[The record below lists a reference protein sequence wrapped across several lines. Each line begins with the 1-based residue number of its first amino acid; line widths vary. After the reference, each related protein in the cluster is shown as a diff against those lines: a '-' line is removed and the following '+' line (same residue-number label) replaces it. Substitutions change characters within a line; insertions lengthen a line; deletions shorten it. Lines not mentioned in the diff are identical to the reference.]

1 MKVWDVFRDS
11 VYAGMCIALGGFASV
26 GLAKPFNGIVF
37 SAGLVMIIFLGLQL
51 FTGNILRAKEGF
63 SWEMLWKFWG
73 LVYLGNFVGCFLSA
87 WIVILSGFPLDA
99 TTAIAQTKAS
109 LPFWEAFWRGIFC
122 NVLVCIAA
130 YLGKS
135 IKEPTAGKILIIMI
149 PVTIFVISGY
159 EHSIADMFY
168 FSVGKTSLFN
178 LVPVTLGNIIG
189 GLIVVHCIKNKT
201 AQAPKLQTET
211 TKEKELVL
219 Q

>member
-1 MKVWDVFRDS
+1 MKSFDVFRDS
-11 VYAGMCIALGGFASV
+11 IYAGMCIALGGFASV
-26 GLAKPFNGIVF
+26 GLEKPFNGIIF

-87 WIVILSGFPLDA
+87 GIIILSGFNLEATAAIA
-99 TTAIAQTKAS
+99 TTKAG

-135 IKEPTAGKILIIMI
+135 ISAPTAGKILIIML
-149 PVTIFVISGY
+149 PVTLFVISGY
-159 EHSIADMFY
+159 EHSVADMFY
-168 FSVGKTSLFN
+168 FSVGKTGMFN
-178 LVPVTLGNIIG
+178 LIPITLGNIIG
-189 GLIVVHCIKNKT
+189 GLLVVLCIKNK
-201 AQAPKLQTET
+201 APQET
-211 TKEKELVL
+211 KPHAETVKEVVKI
-219 Q
+219 

>member
-1 MKVWDVFRDS
+1 MNTREVFVDS
-11 VYAGMCIALGGFASV
+11 IYAGMCIALGGFASV
-26 GLAKPFNGIVF
+26 GLAKPFNGIIF

-87 WIVILSGFPLDA
+87 WVVILSGFPLEA
-99 TTAIAQTKAS
+99 TAAIANTKAA
-109 LPFWEAFWRGIFC
+109 LPFMEAFWRGIFC

-135 IKEPTAGKILIIMI
+135 IKAPTAGKILIIML
-149 PVTIFVISGY
+149 PVTLFVISGY
-159 EHSIADMFY
+159 EHSVADMFY

-178 LVPVTLGNIIG
+178 LIPVTLGNIIG
-189 GLIVVHCIKNKT
+189 GLLVVLCIKNKT
-201 AQAPKLQTET
+201 QET
-211 TKEKELVL
+211 PVQQVEIVKEKELVG
-219 Q
+219 

>member
-1 MKVWDVFRDS
+1 MNVGRVFKDS
-11 VYAGMCIALGGFASV
+11 IFAGMCIALGGFASV
-26 GLAKPFNGIVF
+26 GLAKPFNGIIF

-87 WIVILSGFPLDA
+87 WIIILSGFPLEA
-99 TTAIAQTKAS
+99 TTAIATTKAN
-109 LPFWEAFWRGIFC
+109 LPFMEAFWRGIFC

-135 IKEPTAGKILIIMI
+135 IPAPTAGKILIIML
-149 PVTIFVISGY
+149 PVTLFVISGY
-159 EHSIADMFY
+159 EHSVADMFY

-178 LVPVTLGNIIG
+178 LIPITLGNIIG
-189 GLIVVHCIKNKT
+189 GLLVVICIKNKN
-201 AQAPKLQTET
+201 TET
-211 TKEKELVL
+211 PKPVIEEVKEPANV
-219 Q
+219 